1 MRLTVD
7 LGPGL
12 AQFEGRMRAV
22 PGKARLAMADGLN
35 EGGDLQ
41 ATAQKPV
48 LVGQMGTKGKGPVT
62 KRMRKRRASPGRL
75 DFDITGTGR
84 GLPIQDFPVTVGAHV
99 IAMPWRVAHD
109 FGPRSFRSKVKGLLR
124 RRVGSS
130 RMPIE
135 GFNGPSVAKE
145 IVKDASAA
153 EFEGHAA
160 KRVERCVLKRLG
172 RMLP

>member
-1 MRLTVD
+1 MRLTVS
-7 LGPGL
+7 LGPGIT
-12 AQFEGRMRAV
+12 QYEGRMRAV
-22 PGKARLAMADGLN
+22 PAKARLAMADGLN

-41 ATAQKPV
+41 FTAQKPV
-48 LVGQMGTKGKGPVT
+48 LVNQMGTKGKGPVT
-62 KRMRKRRASPGRL
+62 KRMKKRRGSPGRL
-75 DFDITGTGR
+75 DYTIEGR
-84 GLPIQDFPVTVGAHV
+84 GKGLPIQDFPVSVGAHV
-99 IAMPWRVAHD
+99 VASPWRVGHD

-145 IVKDASAA
+145 IGKDASGA

-160 KRVERCVLKRLG
+160 HRVDRAVMKRLG